1 MNASRSR
8 REVTSE
14 TSISDTYAKGP
25 LGRASPF
32 PRHFQQRFGHVFL
45 ADNQID
51 EQQIKRDEFKPEI
64 VNRLADEQEGKQYQ
78 HPGICHQEAPPP
90 ERRAGQISIAR
101 RQPVRNFAAELLAG
115 YIAQLFQVRRE
126 HFLLASKVQ
135 IQCEEELVPRFGAST
150 ELLIIGSQGR
160 GRI

>member
-51 EQQIKRDEFKPEI
+51 EKQIKRDEFKPEI

-78 HPGICHQEAPPP
+78 HTGIRHQQATPLK
-90 ERRAGQISIAR
+90 RRHHQIA
-101 RQPVRNFAAELLAG
+101 VTC
-115 YIAQLFQVRRE
+115 Y
-126 HFLLASKVQ
+126 
-135 IQCEEELVPRFGAST
+135 
-150 ELLIIGSQGR
+150 
-160 GRI
+160 